1 MNTQVMRRKSRIL
14 KRKTNLD
21 EAVIT
26 GIGKIDGSKAVI
38 GVCDTRFLMG
48 SMGEVVGEKLTR
60 AVEKATEQK
69 LPVIIF
75 TCSGGARMQEGIV
88 SLMQMAKIS
97 AALKKHDEAGL
108 LYITVLTDPT
118 TGGVTASFA
127 MLGDII
133 LAEPGALIGFAG
145 PRVIR
150 QTIGQ
155 ELPEGF
161 QRAEFLLEHGF
172 VDAIVKRDEL
182 KKTLAY
188 LLDIHK
194 YSGAYTEVKE
204 NVDTY
209 RSNSDIMKK
218 YLEYLDN
225 IYFKR

>member
-1 MNTQVMRRKSRIL
+1 
-14 KRKTNLD
+14 
-21 EAVIT
+21 
-26 GIGKIDGSKAVI
+26 
-38 GVCDTRFLMG
+38 
-48 SMGEVVGEKLTR
+48 
-60 AVEKATEQK
+60 
-69 LPVIIF
+69 
-75 TCSGGARMQEGIV
+75 
-88 SLMQMAKIS
+88 
-97 AALKKHDEAGL
+97 
-108 LYITVLTDPT
+108 
-118 TGGVTASFA
+118 

-182 KKTLAY
+182 KKTLVH

>member
-1 MNTQVMRRKSRIL
+1 
-14 KRKTNLD
+14 
-21 EAVIT
+21 
-26 GIGKIDGSKAVI
+26 
-38 GVCDTRFLMG
+38 
-48 SMGEVVGEKLTR
+48 
-60 AVEKATEQK
+60 
-69 LPVIIF
+69 
-75 TCSGGARMQEGIV
+75 
-88 SLMQMAKIS
+88 
-97 AALKKHDEAGL
+97 
-108 LYITVLTDPT
+108 
-118 TGGVTASFA
+118 

-209 RSNSDIMKK
+209 QSNSDIMKK

-225 IYFKR
+225 IYFKKNR

>member
-1 MNTQVMRRKSRIL
+1 
-14 KRKTNLD
+14 
-21 EAVIT
+21 
-26 GIGKIDGSKAVI
+26 
-38 GVCDTRFLMG
+38 
-48 SMGEVVGEKLTR
+48 
-60 AVEKATEQK
+60 
-69 LPVIIF
+69 
-75 TCSGGARMQEGIV
+75 
-88 SLMQMAKIS
+88 MQMAKIS

-182 KKTLAY
+182 KKTLAH

-225 IYFKR
+225 IYFKKIDREEEKKAEADNNLYNEYDVWEKVEIARSSERPNAADYIEKITKDFFELHGDRNFCDDKMQ

>member
-1 MNTQVMRRKSRIL
+1 
-14 KRKTNLD
+14 
-21 EAVIT
+21 
-26 GIGKIDGSKAVI
+26 
-38 GVCDTRFLMG
+38 
-48 SMGEVVGEKLTR
+48 
-60 AVEKATEQK
+60 
-69 LPVIIF
+69 
-75 TCSGGARMQEGIV
+75 
-88 SLMQMAKIS
+88 
-97 AALKKHDEAGL
+97 
-108 LYITVLTDPT
+108 
-118 TGGVTASFA
+118 

-225 IYFKR
+225 IYFKK